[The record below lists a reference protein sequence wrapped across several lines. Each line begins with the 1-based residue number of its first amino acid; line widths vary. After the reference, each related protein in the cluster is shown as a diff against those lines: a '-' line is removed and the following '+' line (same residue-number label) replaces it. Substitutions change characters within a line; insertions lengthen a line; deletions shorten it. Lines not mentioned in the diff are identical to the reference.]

1 MRMTEQMTLRL
12 DGKLAIITGAAGLIG
27 SALAAG
33 FAANGA
39 TVVLVDVDDARLQQ
53 VRDEIGGSAVALACD
68 LTDTP
73 AVNRLVDTVIDRF
86 GVIDVLVN
94 NAGGNHRMLPHLV
107 TPEHWDR
114 LLALNL
120 TAPFMLSHAVGR
132 HMIARGHGA
141 IVNVTSTCGCSGMGR
156 GNFVF
161 SIAKAGLNA
170 MTRELALEW
179 GASGIRVNAI
189 APSQVDSPGMREWM
203 AEPTAGGRT
212 MGEQLLA
219 GVPLGRL
226 TTAQDI
232 VGPALFLASDAAAMV
247 SGLVLPVD
255 GGNLTANAVGTP
267 GAPIAAAELAG
278 TAARIG

>member
-1 MRMTEQMTLRL
+1 MTEQTTLRL

-53 VRDEIGGSAVALACD
+53 LRDGIGGTAVGLACD

-73 AVNRLVDTVIDRF
+73 AVNRLVDTVVDRL
-86 GVIDVLVN
+86 GVPDILVN

-107 TPEHWDR
+107 TEEHWDR
-114 LLALNL
+114 LVALNL
-120 TAPFMLSHAVGR
+120 TAPFVLSRAVGR
-132 HMIARGHGA
+132 HMIARRHGA

-170 MTRELALEW
+170 MTRELALNGGQARSGSMRSLPRRSTPPACGSGW
-179 GASGIRVNAI
+179 PSRRRGAGRWANDSWPACRSG
-189 APSQVDSPGMREWM
+189 G
-203 AEPTAGGRT
+203 
-212 MGEQLLA
+212 
-219 GVPLGRL
+219 
-226 TTAQDI
+226 
-232 VGPALFLASDAAAMV
+232 
-247 SGLVLPVD
+247 
-255 GGNLTANAVGTP
+255 
-267 GAPIAAAELAG
+267 
-278 TAARIG
+278 